1 MSADTLIS
9 TIEKNRRE
17 TIRISLTT
25 FKQHELVDARIFF
38 DGDDGP
44 TATRKGLTCSVR
56 LLPQLITGLQ
66 QAEAEAQRRGLL
78 DDGE

>member
-38 DGDDGP
+38 DGEDGP
-44 TATRKGLTCSVR
+44 TATRKHPTQVHGR
-56 LLPQLITGLQ
+56 LSKSS
-66 QAEAEAQRRGLL
+66 
-78 DDGE
+78 